1 MLIRFS
7 QPDDMVQVTAI
18 YHHAVVHGSASFEI
32 DPPDTADMIRRREA
46 LVGAGF
52 PYLVAEQDKMICGY
66 AYIGAY
72 RPRAAYRFAVEDSIY
87 IHPEHQGRGI
97 GSLLLGALISEAGSL
112 GFRQMIGV
120 IGDSQ
125 SHGSIALHRKHGFSQ
140 IGIARSVGF
149 KHGRWLDQVLMQRPL
164 GDGDASLP
172 EGSHKP

>member
-1 MLIRFS
+1 MLIRPS
-7 QPDDMVQVTAI
+7 RTDDMAQVTAI
-18 YHHAVVHGSASFEI
+18 YQYAVVHGSASFEV
-32 DPPDTADMIRRREA
+32 DPPDTEDMIRRRDA

-52 PYLVAEQDKMICGY
+52 PYLVADEGGTICGY

-87 IHPEHQGRGI
+87 IHPDHHGRGI
-97 GSLLLGALISEAGSL
+97 GTLLLGALITEAEAM

-125 SHGSIALHRKHGFSQ
+125 SYGSIALHRKLGFSQ
-140 IGIARSVGF
+140 IGLAQSVGF

-164 GDGDASLP
+164 GDGDTSLP
-172 EGSHKP
+172 GPDSV

>member
-1 MLIRFS
+1 MLIRPS
-7 QPDDMVQVTAI
+7 RTDDMEQATAI
-18 YHHAVVHGSASFEI
+18 YQYAVVHGSASFEV
-32 DPPDTADMIRRREA
+32 DPPDTEDMIRRRDA

-52 PYLVAEQDKMICGY
+52 PYLVADEGGTICGY

-87 IHPEHQGRGI
+87 IHPDHHGRGI
-97 GSLLLGALISEAGSL
+97 GTLLLGALITEAEAM

-125 SHGSIALHRKHGFSQ
+125 SYGSIALHRKLGFSQ
-140 IGIARSVGF
+140 IGLAQSVGF

-164 GDGDASLP
+164 GDGDTSLP
-172 EGSHKP
+172 GPDSV

>member
-1 MLIRFS
+1 MLIRPS
-7 QPDDMVQVTAI
+7 RTDDMEQVTAI
-18 YHHAVVHGSASFEI
+18 YQYAVVHGSASFEV
-32 DPPDTADMIRRREA
+32 DPPDTEDMIRRRDA

-52 PYLVAEQDKMICGY
+52 PYLVADEGGTICGY

-87 IHPEHQGRGI
+87 IHPDHHGRGI
-97 GSLLLGALISEAGSL
+97 GTLLLGALITEAEAM

-125 SHGSIALHRKHGFSQ
+125 SYGSIALHRKLGFSQ
-140 IGIARSVGF
+140 IGLAQSVGF

-164 GDGDASLP
+164 GDGDTSLP
-172 EGSHKP
+172 GPDSV